1 MYNQTKH
8 EHKKHVCT
16 YCLQCFSSCDNMLK
30 NHQENCLVY
39 NCQQAIKMPEK
50 GDNMLKFNNVQK
62 QLPVPFVIYADFE
75 AITEKNTRM
84 PANQTM
90 MNHILNHIK
99 NIKSVDIYGY
109 KVVCCNDDEYSKPVQ
124 IYKGE
129 NHVYKFIKLNGVK
142 KTI

>member
-1 MYNQTKH
+1 
-8 EHKKHVCT
+8 
-16 YCLQCFSSCDNMLK
+16 
-30 NHQENCLVY
+30 
-39 NCQQAIKMPEK
+39 MPEK

-99 NIKSVDIYGY
+99 NITSVHMDIRLS
-109 KVVCCNDDEYSKPVQ
+109 VVMMMNTVNQFRYIKEK
-124 IYKGE
+124 IM
-129 NHVYKFIKLNGVK
+129 FISS
-142 KTI
+142 